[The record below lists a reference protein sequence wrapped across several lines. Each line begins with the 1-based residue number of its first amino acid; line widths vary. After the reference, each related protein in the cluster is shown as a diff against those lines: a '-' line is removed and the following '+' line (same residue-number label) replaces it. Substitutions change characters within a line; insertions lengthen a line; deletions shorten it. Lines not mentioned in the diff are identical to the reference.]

1 MVEKHKIQYYKKYF
15 KCNHR
20 FDFDAFTATYAQK
33 RDRDLIRCPLPGC
46 PAEKFQKKQV
56 QLDPEYQTKID
67 QRRG

>member
-1 MVEKHKIQYYKKYF
+1 MFNDKYF

-46 PAEKFQKKQV
+46 PAQKFQKKQV
-56 QLDPEYQTKID
+56 QLDSAYQAKID